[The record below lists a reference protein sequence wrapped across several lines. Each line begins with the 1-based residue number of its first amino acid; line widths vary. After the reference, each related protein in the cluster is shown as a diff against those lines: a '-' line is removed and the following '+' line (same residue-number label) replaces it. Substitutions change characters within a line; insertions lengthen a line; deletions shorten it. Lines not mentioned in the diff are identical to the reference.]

1 MGLLKILLFPFAVL
15 YDIIT
20 RLRNHAYDTG
30 RKPSVHFDV
39 PVIGVGNLTV
49 GGTGKTPMVEHLIRV
64 LTPSYRVATL
74 SRGYGRRTK
83 GFRLATAGDTAA
95 TLGDEPL
102 QLFRKF
108 GQTVTVAVGE
118 DRAFAIPNIL
128 QEQPDT
134 EVILM
139 DDAFQHRRVRPLVN
153 LLLSDYSRPFY
164 RDLLLPVGRLRESR
178 SGAGRANVV
187 IVTKCPVEIQEE
199 EMMAIEDAIRE
210 YTPAPV
216 FFTTIRYGNPVPF
229 GGFFTNDIAT
239 PADRVILV
247 TGIAQAGPLV
257 AYLKRSY
264 TLVEH
269 VAFADHHLYTREDLE
284 GLKAR
289 VAANPGISIITTE
302 KDSVKLSDEEL
313 KDVAGRMPLF
323 YLPME
328 AEFVKNGK
336 DFDAVV
342 LNAIERAR

>member
-64 LTPSYRVATL
+64 LSPSYRVATL

-83 GFRLATAGDTAA
+83 GFRLATVSDTAG

-128 QEQPDT
+128 QEQPET
-134 EVILM
+134 EVVLM

-164 RDLLLPVGRLRESR
+164 RDMLLPAGRLRESR
-178 SGAGRANVV
+178 SGAGRADVV
-187 IVTKCPVEIQEE
+187 IVTKCPVEIQED

-210 YTPAPV
+210 YSPAPV

-229 GGFFTNDIAT
+229 GGFSTNADAA
-239 PADRVILV
+239 PAERVILV

-257 AYLKRSY
+257 AYLKKSY

-269 VAFADHHLYTREDLE
+269 VAFADHHRYTRADLE
-284 GLKAR
+284 GLTAR
-289 VAANPGISIITTE
+289 VAANPG
-302 KDSVKLSDEEL
+302 SVL
-313 KDVAGRMPLF
+313 
-323 YLPME
+323 
-328 AEFVKNGK
+328 
-336 DFDAVV
+336 
-342 LNAIERAR
+342 